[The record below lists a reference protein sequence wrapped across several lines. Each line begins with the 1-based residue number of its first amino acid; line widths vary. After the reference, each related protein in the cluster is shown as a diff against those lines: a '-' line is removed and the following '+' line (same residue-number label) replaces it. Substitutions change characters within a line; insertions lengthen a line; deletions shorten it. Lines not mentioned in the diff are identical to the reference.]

1 MTHGQLH
8 YSFEL
13 KPIINAVLFMK
24 ATVHVTR
31 TIFIYSFQFIA
42 LLYRENESR

>member
-1 MTHGQLH
+1 MKHGQVH
-8 YSFEL
+8 YSYEL
-13 KPIINAVLFMK
+13 KLIIKVVLFMK